1 MGDHIL
7 VAYDGSEESARAC
20 EFACEMGNAM
30 DSSITV
36 VHAVQPDVYEAA
48 SGEVQSNFA
57 DEYRRQILR
66 TIDEAEETGQDCLAE
81 ATEIARAHDHEAT
94 AELLY
99 GDPINEVLEYAGSE
113 DVDMIVVGHRGR
125 SAGPMLG
132 SVAKAIVERA
142 DVPVVVAR

>member
-20 EFACEMGNAM
+20 EFACEIGEAI
-30 DSSITV
+30 DGSITV

-66 TIDEAEETGQDCLAE
+66 TIDEAEENGQDCLAQ
-81 ATEIARAHDHEAT
+81 ATEVAETHGHEAA

-99 GDPINEVLEYAGSE
+99 GDPINEVLEYAETE
-113 DVDMIVVGHRGR
+113 DVDMIVVGHRGQ
-125 SAGPMLG
+125 SAGPILG

>member
-20 EFACEMGNAM
+20 EFACEMGEAM

-36 VHAVQPDVYEAA
+36 VHAIQPDVYEAA
-48 SGEVQSNFA
+48 SGDVQANFA

-66 TIDEAEETGQDCLAE
+66 TIDEAEENGQDCLAE
-81 ATEIARAHDHEAT
+81 ATDIAEAHGHEAA

-99 GDPINEVLEYAGSE
+99 GDPINEVLEYADAE
-113 DVDMIVVGHRGR
+113 DADVIVVGHRGQ
-125 SAGPMLG
+125 SAGPILG